1 MRLTNWLCIVHRVS
15 EGGAMR
21 GKKAGL
27 FDCRFDASGKPTIY
41 CRAKGKEESG
51 ELGIAVKK

>member
-1 MRLTNWLCIVHRVS
+1 
-15 EGGAMR
+15 MR

>member
-1 MRLTNWLCIVHRVS
+1 
-15 EGGAMR
+15 MR

-27 FDCRFDASGKPTIY
+27 FGCRVDGGGKPTT
-41 CRAKGKEESG
+41 CGRAKVKEESG